1 MLIPIYYF
9 FLFPRR
15 LFFLLSLLFLTTL
28 TLSGCHSYHVEATVV
43 NNTGHPLE
51 LLEVQYPS
59 ASFGANHME
68 PGETLHYRFQIL
80 GQGTLKVHYFTGLG
94 HQVETTIDGPNSTN
108 SSKVPSK
115 SSSSPTAKPN
125 SYLNSTLN
133 PPQLQ

>member
-94 HQVETTIDGPNSTN
+94 HQVETTIDGPQLHELQQGSLQILLQ
-108 SSKVPSK
+108 
-115 SSSSPTAKPN
+115 PN
-125 SYLNSTLN
+125 GKAQFLPQLN
-133 PPQLQ
+133 P

>member
-9 FLFPRR
+9 SRISRR

-28 TLSGCHSYHVEATVV
+28 TLSACHSYHVESTVI
-43 NNTGHPLE
+43 NNTGHALE

-68 PGETLHYRFQIL
+68 PGEVLHYRIQIL

-94 HQVETTIDGPNSTN
+94 HQVETTVTGPELHETQEG
-108 SSKVPSK
+108 
-115 SSSSPTAKPN
+115 TLEILLKPEGKADF
-125 SYLNSTLN
+125 LPHLN
-133 PPQLQ
+133 P